1 MKQIEHI
8 GIAVRQLQEAIP
20 LFEKLLASPCYKQE
34 SVPQEK
40 VITAFFQTGN
50 CKIEL
55 LESTDPDSAIGR
67 FLDQRGE
74 GLHHIAFEVE
84 DLQSEM
90 GRLKKEGF
98 EFVHESPR
106 PGADNKLVAFLHP
119 RTTGRVLVE
128 LCMEIPK

>member
-40 VITAFFQTGN
+40 VTTAFFKTGN

-67 FLDQRGE
+67 FLHQRGE

-90 GRLKKEGF
+90 GRLKNEGF
-98 EFVHESPR
+98 EFVQESPQ
-106 PGADNKLVAFLHP
+106 PGADNKLVTFLHP
-119 RTTGRVLVE
+119 KTTGRVLIE